1 MRVRGS
7 GRDRPDTAA
16 YVGMWLKH
24 KKKQL
29 HLKVRI
35 IHIPFTDTFA
45 RSYSSSMHVQALA
58 FPDSLALMQIPV
70 RGPTTTK
77 SLQCGLAEGSCSV
90 VGFGA

>member
-7 GRDRPDTAA
+7 WRDRPDTAA

-77 SLQCGLAEGSCSV
+77 SLQCGLAEESIAG
-90 VGFGA
+90 